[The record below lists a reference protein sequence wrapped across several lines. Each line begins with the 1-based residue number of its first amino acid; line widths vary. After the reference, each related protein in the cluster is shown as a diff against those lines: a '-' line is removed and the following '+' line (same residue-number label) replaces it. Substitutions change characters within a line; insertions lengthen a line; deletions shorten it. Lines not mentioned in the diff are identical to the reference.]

1 MTDKRF
7 VDDLSLQELE
17 ALVEQRR
24 RIERARQFAQS
35 DSARRFRPVTVLP
48 SDAASL
54 QKEKNGAKKTRSF
67 RDRVLLVIEVMA
79 VLGLLAIIVGSLT
92 SLQTLNQEMSQ
103 ARAAT
108 PNATIVN
115 GTLNGIGDQQLPGSS
130 FPPVNPLLELP
141 GSSFA
146 PEVAPPALGVRLQA
160 VAALPVPTPGPRSP
174 TRIVIPAI
182 NLDWPVVQGDGWEEL
197 KQGIGHRVG
206 SVNPGERGNMILSG
220 HNDVYGEPFRD
231 LEKLDVGKEVFIH
244 AGNTVFR
251 YVIKVKRVVVPT
263 DLSVLAPSKDPIVT
277 LITCTPY
284 RVDTHRLVLIGEL
297 AP

>member
-1 MTDKRF
+1 
-7 VDDLSLQELE
+7 
-17 ALVEQRR
+17 
-24 RIERARQFAQS
+24 
-35 DSARRFRPVTVLP
+35 
-48 SDAASL
+48 
-54 QKEKNGAKKTRSF
+54 
-67 RDRVLLVIEVMA
+67 VIEVLA

-92 SLQTLNQEMSQ
+92 SLQTLNQEVSQ

-108 PNATIVN
+108 PNATVLN
-115 GTLNGIGDQQLPGSS
+115 GTGDQQLPGSS
-130 FPPVNPLLELP
+130 FPPSNPLRELP

-146 PEVAPPALGVRLQA
+146 PEAAPPALGVRLQA
-160 VAALPVPTPGPRSP
+160 VAALPIPTPGPRSP

-182 NLDWPVVQGDGWEEL
+182 NVDWPIVQGDGWEEL

-231 LEKLDVGKEVFIH
+231 LEKLDIGKEVFVH
-244 AGNTVFR
+244 AGSTVFR
-251 YVIKVKRVVVPT
+251 YIIKAKRVVVPT